1 MIPAMVVPVL
11 TRPEL
16 LYRMLASV
24 DAKVDHL
31 IVIDNGG
38 CVDDFECYDNE
49 QIQRVSVIH
58 MPANLGVAGS
68 WNLGIKAAPFASW
81 WLVCNFDITW
91 PAGSLARFVSE
102 ARVGALVLSGGAPP
116 WCAFVIGEEVVERVG
131 LFDESLHPAYFED
144 DDMVRRCYEAGLPI
158 VRSGIPVQHENSST
172 LAAGY
177 QARNSVTFGANAAY
191 YGGKVA
197 RDDFSEGRWSL
208 TRRRDLSWD

>member
-1 MIPAMVVPVL
+1 MVVPVL

-38 CVDDFECYDNE
+38 CVDDLECYDNE

-116 WCAFVIGEEVVERVG
+116 WCAFAIGEEVVERVG

-208 TRRRDLSWD
+208 SRRRDLSWD

>member
-16 LYRMLASV
+16 LYRMLETV

-38 CVDDFECYDNE
+38 CVDDFECNDNE

-68 WNLGIKAAPFASW
+68 WNLGIKAAPFAPW

-102 ARVGALVLSGGAPP
+102 ARVGALLLSGGTPP
-116 WCAFVIGEEVVERVG
+116 WCAFAVGEEIVSRVG
-131 LFDESLHPAYFED
+131 LFDEALH
-144 DDMVRRCYEAGLPI
+144 RPI
-158 VRSGIPVQHENSST
+158 SRTTTIT
-172 LAAGY
+172 LAATRLAY
-177 QARNSVTFGANAAY
+177 PWCARTFPCITTTPAPWRLA
-191 YGGKVA
+191 
-197 RDDFSEGRWSL
+197 
-208 TRRRDLSWD
+208 TRRATL

>member
-1 MIPAMVVPVL
+1 MVVPVL

-38 CVDDFECYDNE
+38 CVDDFECNDNE

-91 PAGSLARFVSE
+91 PAGSLGRFVSE

-116 WCAFVIGEEVVERVG
+116 WCAFAIGEEVVERVG

-208 TRRRDLSWD
+208 SRRRDLSWD

>member
-1 MIPAMVVPVL
+1 MVVPVL

-16 LYRMLASV
+16 LYRMLNSV

-38 CVDDFECYDNE
+38 CVDDLECYDNE

-68 WNLGIKAAPFASW
+68 WNLGMKAAPFASW

-116 WCAFVIGEEVVERVG
+116 WCAFAIGEEVVERVG

-144 DDMVRRCYEAGLPI
+144 DDMARRCYDAGLPV

-177 QARNSVTFGANAAY
+177 AGRNAVTFGANAAY

-197 RDDFSEGRWSL
+197 RDDFSEGRWPL